1 MHACTRCWCI
11 LSRCILPTYAD
22 AFPYLPAPPSPAR
35 VREKVN
41 RPLTRRRRENTDECL
56 EKLQLIRDNLSQS
69 SSLVAHLVKREQKKR
84 DIMVGCCCRGW
95 G

>member
-1 MHACTRCWCI
+1 MPAPAC
-11 LSRCILPTYAD
+11 
-22 AFPYLPAPPSPAR
+22 LPAPAR

-84 DIMVGCCCRGW
+84 DIMVGYCWGCCW
-95 G
+95 GCCLTAAWLHYRAAAV